1 MFKSFIATPSN
12 VLSFSL
18 LKGSL
23 SFLLEDDVEV
33 DELSGSLWEF
43 ALVDMYLMFKR
54 FIATPSNV
62 LSFSLLKGSLSFL
75 LEDDVEVDEL
85 SGSLWE

>member
-1 MFKSFIATPSN
+1 MYLMFKSFIATPSN

-33 DELSGSLWEF
+33 DELSGSLLEF
-43 ALVDMYLMFKR
+43 ALVDMYLTCLLTGPK
-54 FIATPSNV
+54 
-62 LSFSLLKGSLSFL
+62 SLNLDTMLGSGYS
-75 LEDDVEVDEL
+75 
-85 SGSLWE
+85 